1 MGFALNLRHFL
12 LRDLLLTKHKKTHF
26 SSSFPQL
33 CKREAKMAATEQ
45 QAFQL
50 KLNPLTGESEW
61 VVMEKNP
68 REQEDESLRDIMAHT
83 SYLDMLN
90 DTDRNRAYDLAI
102 RKTIRRPCHV
112 LDIGAGSG
120 LLSMMSLRAMREIV
134 SSPENLPKE
143 GLVTACDSY
152 LPMVKVAQ
160 KVLQLNGMDDGI
172 HLIHK
177 RSDELQIGL
186 DLPCRADVLVSE
198 ILDSELLGEGLI
210 PTLQHAHDHL
220 LTPNVETIPFKAT
233 IYGQLVQSTFL
244 SKMQDLHGNEILAS
258 DGLFLSPV
266 GSKLSK
272 PFKVF
277 DLDFWRRPDDHQ
289 NIETIVKITAEG
301 KLQAIISWWVL
312 QLDKE
317 GTIFYSTAPKWIK
330 SSYNNLGGL
339 GNFFGGLPWCNHW
352 KQCVW
357 FIPGSGLSVSTDEEI
372 TVQAVHDAVS
382 IQYCVKRNVPGSEE
396 CCRQM
401 NSADLNLFV
410 KPERIAL
417 LGDKDWRSAML
428 AVGRQCLQGRSSP
441 LCVVVDDSLP
451 LSIIAASVSSSS
463 QVISLFPGIGKIGLQ
478 YLHNVAEKN
487 GFSLDRVQ
495 VLGKMAKQLTMDDIE
510 GKKVDVLLAEPFYLA
525 NEGML
530 PWQNLR
536 FWNERTLL
544 APLLSETAT
553 IMPFKGILRG
563 CAMYLPDLWKSRCS
577 VKDVEGF
584 DHSVI
589 NEIMGACGDRQ
600 DSHDGPVLPYAI
612 WQCGHNEEI
621 SEDFTLMEFHFA
633 GEIQRTMGK
642 VTVPLPNYALCH
654 GFVFWM
660 DWVMDSKESIVIST
674 RPGQGETYWK
684 QGVKLL
690 RQPIKVGNINRKL
703 DGEGVSSFAS
713 SVQVGG
719 VFDPSTGLVDIKL
732 DFIT

>member
-266 GSKLSK
+266 GSKVSLSLKPSQHAMHCDPVSAHLQMLSK

-428 AVGRQCLQGRSSP
+428 AVGRQC
-441 LCVVVDDSLP
+441 
-451 LSIIAASVSSSS
+451 
-463 QVISLFPGIGKIGLQ
+463 
-478 YLHNVAEKN
+478 
-487 GFSLDRVQ
+487 
-495 VLGKMAKQLTMDDIE
+495 
-510 GKKVDVLLAEPFYLA
+510 VDVLLAEPFYLA